1 MQKKLT
7 ITIDE
12 DVYIGL
18 HRVIGPRR
26 ISKFV
31 EDLVRPH
38 VIKHELES
46 AYAEM
51 GKDLERERE
60 AFEWSEGTLGYRAHE
75 ER

>member
-12 DVYIGL
+12 EVYFGL
-18 HRVIGPRR
+18 HNVIGPRK

-31 EDLVRPH
+31 EDLLRPH
-38 VIKHELES
+38 VVKHELES

-51 GKDLERERE
+51 AKDKVREEEALEWAE
-60 AFEWSEGTLGYRAHE
+60 ATLGDSAHE
-75 ER
+75 KR

>member
-12 DVYIGL
+12 EVYRGL
-18 HRVIGPRR
+18 RIVIGPGK
-26 ISKFV
+26 ISRFV

-46 AYAEM
+46 AYRTMAQDRAREEEALEWAETAI
-51 GKDLERERE
+51 GD
-60 AFEWSEGTLGYRAHE
+60 AGHE
-75 ER
+75 KR